1 VITVVLGQA
10 QPRYIALVVPALAV
24 LAANGILVFS
34 EIISNRIQRDLLR
47 TGLFI
52 TLSVTVIITLFYSS
66 VPILRSLGETKYPG
80 FQPFALTDPGDTDS
94 FCRSVGTVAE
104 KTFKR
109 MTITFP
115 PDKTGCVRVSK
126 HLDPQVKAISF
137 FVTGSRL
144 RSHSDPTMAK
154 GTSYQILLDNQVVLE
169 VKEPSKGIQFH
180 RIPIEPAT
188 TREISI
194 SVRANDSDPTQ
205 AERGLLFWYWQEQ
218 R

>member
-1 VITVVLGQA
+1 
-10 QPRYIALVVPALAV
+10 
-24 LAANGILVFS
+24 
-34 EIISNRIQRDLLR
+34 
-47 TGLFI
+47 
-52 TLSVTVIITLFYSS
+52 
-66 VPILRSLGETKYPG
+66 
-80 FQPFALTDPGDTDS
+80 
-94 FCRSVGTVAE
+94 
-104 KTFKR
+104 
-109 MTITFP
+109 
-115 PDKTGCVRVSK
+115 
-126 HLDPQVKAISF
+126 
-137 FVTGSRL
+137 
-144 RSHSDPTMAK
+144 MAK